1 MDSRQL
7 LCDECGLSFTYN
19 QNRLRHVREK
29 HQGMKRS
36 GNEKRKAA
44 NEKEKRRLIAES
56 ILKNKEVII
65 KHYPE
70 EAICFHF
77 VKNKPWTE
85 DMKTKAEASF
95 EEIFKAC
102 DKTFVFVEYE
112 STHELIDEGKLVMT
126 DKLVSQLEL

>member
-1 MDSRQL
+1 MQF
-7 LCDECGLSFTYN
+7 LCDKCGMLFTKN
-19 QNRLRHVREK
+19 KSLLRHVRTI
-29 HQGMKRS
+29 HQGMKRTD
-36 GNEKRKAA
+36 NEKRKAA
-44 NEKEKRRLIAES
+44 NEKEKRLKIAES

-77 VKNKPWTE
+77 VKNKAWTE
-85 DMKTKAEASF
+85 DMKRKAEASF
-95 EEIFKAC
+95 EDIFKAC

-112 STHELIDEGKLVMT
+112 STHELTDEGKLVMT